1 MTIHHLY
8 ISPSLDYIRNLSSL
22 VHHFQYPNFF
32 CLAPSTPF
40 QRILHLHQRF
50 PFLVVVLVRRTVDR
64 IAAPRPPL
72 AAAIRVD
79 TRDFI
84 KGSRNHVISRI
95 VQGTKGERRCY
106 TRGPISLRREEEKK
120 NREESRSKLRSEMV
134 FSNYISRI
142 FDERTG
148 R

>member
-8 ISPSLDYIRNLSSL
+8 ISTTSGIFLRSFTISNILISFASHLPHPSNESCIYD
-22 VHHFQYPNFF
+22 F
-32 CLAPSTPF
+32 
-40 QRILHLHQRF
+40 QRF
-50 PFLVVVLVRRTVDR
+50 PFLVVVLVRRTVDP

-84 KGSRNHVISRI
+84 KGSRSHVISRI

-106 TRGPISLRREEEKK
+106 TRDPISLRIREEE
-120 NREESRSKLRSEMV
+120 SRRKSIETTLRDG
-134 FSNYISRI
+134 FFQLYIPNIR
-142 FDERTG
+142 RTNG
-148 R
+148 AMIN

>member
-8 ISPSLDYIRNLSSL
+8 ISPSRLHPNLSSL

-50 PFLVVVLVRRTVDR
+50 PFLVVVLVRRTVDP

-106 TRGPISLRREEEKK
+106 TRGPISLRIREEE
-120 NREESRSKLRSEMV
+120 SRRKSIETTLRDG
-134 FSNYISRI
+134 FFQLYIPNIR
-142 FDERTG
+142 RTNG
-148 R
+148 AMIN